1 MYRLFLFILLVL
13 IGSPNITAAYEVT
26 NRAALRIDERHTL
39 YLISYAFGH
48 EKYGFKLPSEAN
60 RGAKQDNVLGYELQT
75 PEGLTVR
82 DGLAVSHIYSN
93 TPKSGTEFITPTGTS
108 TAFTLVVLHQKA
120 SSTSRANT
128 LTVTSLPFKIGTQ
141 TSKLMPHELKSYTV
155 SAAGTPAVD
164 TAE

>member
-1 MYRLFLFILLVL
+1 MYRLFLFILLVS

-93 TPKSGTEFITPTGTS
+93 TPKSGTEIYYPYWHQHSFHLGSPPSKSKFHLTS
-108 TAFTLVVLHQKA
+108 EH
-120 SSTSRANT
+120 
-128 LTVTSLPFKIGTQ
+128 
-141 TSKLMPHELKSYTV
+141 PHRHLAPVQNRHTNKQAYAT
-155 SAAGTPAVD
+155 
-164 TAE
+164 